1 MFAPKDEKAKF
12 RVGSKVTFD
21 FHPGVVYKVVKK
33 YWDAN
38 GTMYYTLDAGGPVV
52 TYVRQKD
59 LNKA

>member
-38 GTMYYTLDAGGPVV
+38 GMMYYTLDAGGPVV